1 MNDISGQSLDNS
13 KQTHRMSGGKI
24 IQKKGKK
31 RLEAFVYSSK
41 IFVHSSTAKA
51 EALRAF
57 DPAQIADASR

>member
-1 MNDISGQSLDNS
+1 MEAKPYIRRAQ
-13 KQTHRMSGGKI
+13 
-24 IQKKGKK
+24 K

-57 DPAQIADASR
+57 DPVQIADASR